1 MPLLVILDNSTLFSS
16 WSTVFVVGLSL
27 MICVCAAVMR
37 WVASGGQAW
46 SNKGNTIPGPIGWP
60 IVGSLL
66 EMGGLAHRRLASLA
80 VRHGATPLMAFSL
93 GSNRGVITCQ
103 PDVAR
108 HLLSST
114 DFADRPLK
122 ESAKLLLFGRAIGF
136 APYGDY
142 LRNLRRIAA
151 THLFSPKRIA
161 AHEQFRQTE
170 TSEMLQSLWEN
181 ASSVL
186 NSTHVVR
193 VRPFLQRAALN
204 NIMMTVFGR
213 RYDFNGSGEN
223 EEAVQLQEM
232 VSEGFELLGAFNW
245 ADYVPLFKYFHIHGR
260 IHQRCAKLVSQVK
273 VFVQS
278 IIDEHRLNSASTWAV
293 TNSSDFVDVLI
304 SLQMDEKISDADM
317 IAILWVMLNV
327 ALRSTSILSIYCK
340 YFCVVY
346 IVIFTLIVTMSAVYM
361 LQEMIFRGSDT
372 MAILTEWAL
381 AELVLHPVTQSKLH
395 AELDAVVGR
404 VRRVSDAD
412 IPKLPYL
419 QAIVKE
425 TLRLHPPGPLLSWAR
440 LSTKDTVVAGHSI
453 PRGTTAMVNMW
464 AITHDESIWSE
475 PYKFIP
481 ERFMASEGG
490 DDVDIRGN
498 DLRLAPFG
506 SGRRVCP
513 GRALGVATVHLWVA
527 RLLHHFTWVESP
539 GQSVD
544 LSEVLKLSCQ
554 MVSPLSAK
562 PLKRIDLPF

>member
-1 MPLLVILDNSTLFSS
+1 MAGEGVHHENSWIYAMPLLVTLDNACLISS
-16 WSTVFVVGLSL
+16 WTVLVGLSL
-27 MICVCAAVMR
+27 MICVCAGVMR
-37 WVASGGQAW
+37 WVAPGGQAW
-46 SNKGNTIPGPIGWP
+46 SKKGNNTIPGPIGWP
-60 IVGSLL
+60 IEGSLL
-66 EMGGLAHRRLASLA
+66 EMGSLAHRRLATLA

-142 LRNLRRIAA
+142 WRNLRRIAA

-161 AHEQFRQTE
+161 AHEQFRQKE

-181 ASSVL
+181 VSSAL
-186 NSTHVVR
+186 NPTAVVQ

-213 RYDFNGSGEN
+213 RYDFNRSEEN
-223 EEAVQLQEM
+223 EEAVQLQQM

-245 ADYVPLFKYFHIHGR
+245 VDYVPLFKYLPTRDR
-260 IHQRCAKLVSQVK
+260 IHQRCAKLVAQVK

-278 IIDEHRLNSASTWAV
+278 IIDEHRLNHASACAV

-304 SLQMDEKISDADM
+304 SLQRDEKISDADM
-317 IAILWVMLNV
+317 IAVLW
-327 ALRSTSILSIYCK
+327 
-340 YFCVVY
+340 
-346 IVIFTLIVTMSAVYM
+346 
-361 LQEMIFRGSDT
+361 EMIFRGSDT
-372 MAILTEWAL
+372 MAILTEWVL

-440 LSTKDTVVAGHSI
+440 LATKDTVLAGHSI

-475 PYKFIP
+475 PHKFIP